1 MHAGFQELLEEFLL
15 EAKERADEVEATL
28 LQMAS
33 GDAPE
38 REEALAQAK
47 RELHTLKGN
56 AGMMGFSDLQQLAHE
71 MEDEVLELDLEAPE
85 VDHLLQTLDQLRA
98 GLEAIQTPAEE
109 AEATITAQE
118 DAAQE
123 DAARDDTEQQ
133 AESRRDASQAEAA
146 AGPDSSESPEGRG
159 PAAETEAPVR
169 TARDVG
175 GSVRVPFSKIDQ
187 LVEVQA
193 ETLIARNRLADA
205 IEQSRGLVEG
215 TDQDLPEAFVNSAVS
230 AWEDVEDARQNLE
243 KTLRLLQELVTD
255 LGMVP
260 LQGLFRSLSRIVHDE
275 SRREKKK
282 IDFQVRG
289 GDTPI
294 DKTLLEAAGDAL
306 GHVVRNAV
314 IHGIETPAERRA
326 AGKDE
331 EGTIRLSAAVEGG
344 EVRIEV
350 ADDGGGID
358 TEALRKTAR
367 SVAPELAAGASDLAL
382 LFEEG
387 VSTRQSTDLAAGRG
401 VGMAAV
407 KKSVESH
414 GGRIKVQTEP
424 GQGTTFAIH
433 LPVSASILRSLLLS
447 VDGEDY
453 ALPLTAVTET
463 LLREK
468 ESLHEMNQ
476 AAVIRWRRKVLP
488 LLDLGDA
495 FETADGVRPEGFII
509 VVDVNG
515 RLRGLV
521 VDRLVGIRDIVV
533 KGLDR
538 IVGQPPGISG
548 STILG
553 DGRVIMILDPAGLV
567 TIPPSA
573 IRGRRDPE
581 RGAGNRQKHD

>member
-33 GDAPE
+33 GSPE
-38 REEALAQAK
+38 ERDEALAQAK

-71 MEDEVLELDLEAPE
+71 MEDEVLELDLASPE
-85 VDHLLQTLDQLRA
+85 VDGLLRTLDELRD
-98 GLEAIQTPAEE
+98 GLEAVQTPAQVAMGSSLAEE
-109 AEATITAQE
+109 PANERSSAAAGQLADEAATNDSGAGTSKAADPAGDPDDAEARTI
-118 DAAQE
+118 
-123 DAARDDTEQQ
+123 AARDI
-133 AESRRDASQAEAA
+133 A
-146 AGPDSSESPEGRG
+146 
-159 PAAETEAPVR
+159 
-169 TARDVG
+169 
-175 GSVRVPFSKIDQ
+175 GSVRVPFTKIDQ

-205 IEQSRGLVEG
+205 IERSRGIVESTEHG
-215 TDQDLPEAFVNSAVS
+215 LPADFVKSAVDG
-230 AWEDVEDARQNLE
+230 WEDVEDARQNLE

-275 SRREKKK
+275 SRREKKQ
-282 IDFQVRG
+282 IDFVVKG

-314 IHGIETPAERRA
+314 IHGIETPEARRA
-326 AGKDE
+326 AGKGE
-331 EGTIRLSAAVEGG
+331 QGTIRLSAAVEGG

-358 TEALRKTAR
+358 TAALRKTAR
-367 SVAPELAAGASDLAL
+367 AVAPELAAGATDLAL

-387 VSTRQSTDLAAGRG
+387 VSTRQSTDIAAGRG

-414 GGRIKVQTEP
+414 GGRIKVQTES
-424 GQGTTFAIH
+424 GKGTSFALH

-463 LLREK
+463 LQREK

-476 AAVIRWRRKVLP
+476 TAVIRWRRQVLP

-495 FETADGVRPEGFII
+495 FETTQGVRGKGFII

-521 VDRLVGIRDIVV
+521 ADRLVGIRDIVV

-573 IRGRRDPE
+573 IKGRRDAEKRSNRPQ
-581 RGAGNRQKHD
+581 ANRQG

>member
-1 MHAGFQELLEEFLL
+1 MHAGFQELLDEFLL

-33 GDAPE
+33 GDPDE

-56 AGMMGFSDLQQLAHE
+56 AGMMGFGDLQQLAHE
-71 MEDEVLELDLEAPE
+71 MEDEVLELDLGAPE
-85 VDHLLQTLDQLRA
+85 VDNLLRALDQLRD
-98 GLEAIQTPAEE
+98 GLEAIQSPGEESADPETADAEGDD
-109 AEATITAQE
+109 AQSSGEATDSE
-118 DAAQE
+118 DP
-123 DAARDDTEQQ
+123 DATPSAR
-133 AESRRDASQAEAA
+133 
-146 AGPDSSESPEGRG
+146 
-159 PAAETEAPVR
+159 
-169 TARDVG
+169 ARDVA
-175 GSVRVPFSKIDQ
+175 GSVRVPFTKIDQ

-205 IEQSRGLVEG
+205 ITQSRDLVEN
-215 TDQDLPEAFVNSAVS
+215 TDQPLPDLFVNAALS
-230 AWEDVEDARQNLE
+230 AWEDVEDARQGLE

-275 SRREKKK
+275 SRREGK
-282 IDFQVRG
+282 IVDFDVQG

-306 GHVVRNAV
+306 GHLVRNAV
-314 IHGIETPAERRA
+314 IHGIETPDARRS
-326 AGKDE
+326 AGKDTQ
-331 EGTIRLSAAVEGG
+331 GTIRLSAAVEGG

-350 ADDGGGID
+350 ADDGAGID
-358 TEALRKTAR
+358 TKALRKTAR
-367 SVAPELAAGASDLAL
+367 QVAPELTAGASDLAL

-387 VSTRQSTDLAAGRG
+387 VSTRGSTDIAAGRG

-407 KKSVESH
+407 KRSVESH
-414 GGRIKVQTEP
+414 GGRIKVQTEA
-424 GQGTTFAIH
+424 GQGTSFSLH

-463 LLREK
+463 LQREN
-468 ESLHEMNQ
+468 ESLHEMNR
-476 AAVIRWRRKVLP
+476 AAVIRWRGQVLP

-495 FETADGVRPEGFII
+495 FETADGVRDRGFIV

-521 VDRLVGIRDIVV
+521 TDRLVGIRDIVV

-573 IRGRRDPE
+573 IARRRAEESRSGQDN
-581 RGAGNRQKHD
+581 GAQADRQG

>member
-33 GDAPE
+33 GSPTE
-38 REEALAQAK
+38 RDEALAQAK

-71 MEDEVLELDLEAPE
+71 MEDEVLDLDLGAPE
-85 VDHLLQTLDQLRA
+85 VDGLLRTLDQLRD
-98 GLEAIQTPAEE
+98 GLEAIQTPDAESADIFGTAEPYSDGSVDATAGSE
-109 AEATITAQE
+109 ADSTGA
-118 DAAQE
+118 DAADT
-123 DAARDDTEQQ
+123 DADD
-133 AESRRDASQAEAA
+133 EADRA
-146 AGPDSSESPEGRG
+146 TR
-159 PAAETEAPVR
+159 
-169 TARDVG
+169 ARDVA
-175 GSVRVPFSKIDQ
+175 GSVRVPFTKIDQ

-205 IEQSRGLVEG
+205 IGQSRDLVEA
-215 TDQDLPEAFVNSAVS
+215 TDQELPDDFVNAAVS

-275 SRREKKK
+275 SRREGKQ
-282 IDFQVRG
+282 IDFVVQG

-314 IHGIETPAERRA
+314 IHGIEMPEARKA
-326 AGKDE
+326 ADKGE
-331 EGTIRLSAAVEGG
+331 QGTIRLSAAVEGG

-350 ADDGGGID
+350 SDDGAGID
-358 TEALRKTAR
+358 TDALRKTAR
-367 SVAPELAAGASDLAL
+367 TVAPELAAGASDLAL

-387 VSTRQSTDLAAGRG
+387 VSTRGSTDIAAGRG

-407 KKSVESH
+407 KRSVESH
-414 GGRIKVQTEP
+414 GGRVKVQTES
-424 GQGTTFAIH
+424 GQGTSFSLH

-463 LLREK
+463 LQREH
-468 ESLHEMNQ
+468 ETLHEMNRT
-476 AAVIRWRRKVLP
+476 AVIRWRGQVLP

-495 FETADGVRPEGFII
+495 FETGRGIRDKGFIV

-521 VDRLVGIRDIVV
+521 TDQLVGIRDIVV

-573 IRGRRDPE
+573 MTRRRAEESRTRQDN
-581 RGAGNRQKHD
+581 GAQADRQG

>member
-15 EAKERADEVEATL
+15 EARERAEELEALL
-28 LQMAS
+28 LQLAS
-33 GDAPE
+33 GDESE
-38 REEALAQAK
+38 RQESLARAK

-56 AGMMGFSDLQQLAHE
+56 AGMMGFADLQQIAHE
-71 MEDEVLELDLEAPE
+71 MEDEILELDLEAPE
-85 VDHLLQTLDQLRA
+85 VDDLLRRLDRLRD
-98 GLEAIQTPAEE
+98 GLEAIQTPEEE
-109 AEATITAQE
+109 ARQLAGDEAGEGESETETDSGR
-118 DAAQE
+118 DAAE
-123 DAARDDTEQQ
+123 PARAGFAVARDI
-133 AESRRDASQAEAA
+133 
-146 AGPDSSESPEGRG
+146 
-159 PAAETEAPVR
+159 
-169 TARDVG
+169 G
-175 GSVRVPFSKIDQ
+175 GSVRVSFAKIDQ

-205 IEQSRGLVEG
+205 IENSRSLIENP
-215 TDQDLPEAFVNSAVS
+215 QIRLPEEFITSALS
-230 AWEDVEDARQNLE
+230 SWEDVEDARQNLE

-275 SRREKKK
+275 SRREGKDVEFE
-282 IDFQVRG
+282 IEG

-314 IHGIETPAERRA
+314 IHGIESPGRRQE
-326 AGKDE
+326 AGKPAQ
-331 EGTIRLSAAVEGG
+331 GRIRLSAAVEGG

-358 TEALRKTAR
+358 TAALRRTAR
-367 SVAPELAAGASDLAL
+367 SVAPELAAGGSDLAL

-387 VSTRQSTDLAAGRG
+387 VSTRQSTDLGAGRG

-414 GGRIKVQTEP
+414 GGRIKVNTEP
-424 GQGTTFAIH
+424 GGGTTFTLL
-433 LPVSASILRSLLLS
+433 LPVSASILRSLLLT

-468 ESLHEMNQ
+468 EVLHEMNQ
-476 AAVIRWRRKVLP
+476 AAVIRWRGKVLP

-495 FETADGVRPEGFII
+495 FETRRGIRPEGFII

-521 VDRLVGIRDIVV
+521 VDRLAGIRDIVV

-573 IRGRRDPE
+573 AQTSRSSPVKQSRK
-581 RGAGNRQKHD
+581 AV

>member
-1 MHAGFQELLEEFLL
+1 MHAGFQELLDEFLL
-15 EAKERADEVEATL
+15 EAKERANEVESTL

-33 GDAPE
+33 GNAAE

-71 MEDEVLELDLEAPE
+71 MEDHVLELDLDAPE
-85 VDHLLQTLDQLRA
+85 VDGLLLSLDRLRD
-98 GLEAIQTPAEE
+98 GLEAIQAGAEVTEPATGISGDDPS
-109 AEATITAQE
+109 AGDASAE
-118 DAAQE
+118 DAGNAAIDPQA
-123 DAARDDTEQQ
+123 AAR
-133 AESRRDASQAEAA
+133 AA
-146 AGPDSSESPEGRG
+146 A
-159 PAAETEAPVR
+159 AAS
-169 TARDVG
+169 AREIA

-193 ETLIARNRLADA
+193 ETLIARNRLSDA
-205 IEQSRGLVEG
+205 VSQSRGLME
-215 TDQDLPEAFVNSAVS
+215 TTSHQLPVTFVAASVS
-230 AWEDVEDARQNLE
+230 AWEDVEDARQDLE

-275 SRREKKK
+275 SRREEKQV
-282 IDFQVRG
+282 DFVIQG

-314 IHGIETPAERRA
+314 IHGIETPELRKK
-326 AGKDE
+326 AGKDKQ
-331 EGTIRLSAAVEGG
+331 GTIKLAAAVEGG

-350 ADDGGGID
+350 SDDGAGID
-358 TEALRKTAR
+358 LEELRKKAR
-367 SVAPELAAGASDLAL
+367 TQAPELAGASDLAL

-387 VSTRQSTDLAAGRG
+387 LSTRQSTDLGAGRG
-401 VGMAAV
+401 VGLSAV
-407 KKSVESH
+407 KRSVESH
-414 GGRIKVQTEP
+414 GGRIKVQTEA
-424 GQGTTFAIH
+424 GRGTTFALH

-463 LLREK
+463 LQREK
-468 ESLHEMNQ
+468 ETLHEMNQ
-476 AAVIRWRRKVLP
+476 AAVIRWRQQVLP

-495 FETADGVRPEGFII
+495 FDTADGVRAKGFII

-521 VDRLVGIRDIVV
+521 ADRLVGIRDIVV

-573 IRGRRDPE
+573 LKPASQESPATKQRGL
-581 RGAGNRQKHD
+581 

>member
-1 MHAGFQELLEEFLL
+1 MHSGFQELLEEFLL

-33 GDAPE
+33 GDADE
-38 REEALAQAK
+38 RQEALAQAK

-56 AGMMGFSDLQQLAHE
+56 AGMMGFSDLQHLAHE
-71 MEDEVLELDLEAPE
+71 MEDDILELDLDAPE
-85 VDHLLQTLDQLRA
+85 VDGLLKTLDLLRG
-98 GLEAIQTPAEE
+98 GLDEIQTPEE
-109 AEATITAQE
+109 SAQ
-118 DAAQE
+118 
-123 DAARDDTEQQ
+123 
-133 AESRRDASQAEAA
+133 
-146 AGPDSSESPEGRG
+146 AGAPVG
-159 PAAETEAPVR
+159 TEAPEATLSESGLADAETVDGFGEPIGGEPGGSSER
-169 TARDVG
+169 GASARDVA
-175 GSVRVPFSKIDQ
+175 GSVRVSFSKIDQ

-205 IEQSRGLVEG
+205 IEHSRGIAENSQLE
-215 TDQDLPEAFVNSAVS
+215 LPDEFVNVAAS

-275 SRREKKK
+275 SRREGKK
-282 IDFQVRG
+282 IDFEIRG
-289 GDTPI
+289 GNTPI

-314 IHGIETPAERRA
+314 IHGIETPDSRRA

-331 EGTIRLSAAVEGG
+331 QGVIQLSAAVDGS

-350 ADDGGGID
+350 TDDGAGID
-358 TEALRKTAR
+358 TGALRKKAR

-387 VSTRQSTDLAAGRG
+387 VSTRKSADLAAGRG

-407 KKSVESH
+407 KRSVEAH
-414 GGRIKVQTEP
+414 GGRIKVQSEP
-424 GQGTTFAIH
+424 GMGTSFALH
-433 LPVSASILRSLLLS
+433 LPVSASILRSLLLT

-463 LLREK
+463 LLREN
-468 ESLHEMNQ
+468 ETLHEMNR
-476 AAVIRWRRKVLP
+476 AAVVRWRHQVLP

-495 FETADGVRPEGFII
+495 FETATGVREKGFII

-521 VDRLVGIRDIVV
+521 ADRLVGIRDIVV

-538 IVGQPPGISG
+538 IVGQPSGISG

-573 IRGRRDPE
+573 ISSV
-581 RGAGNRQKHD
+581 HDEIS